1 MAAAVLEIARDLP
14 AWRASCR
21 EQAQKFSADIWV
33 DKVPGFVQAGDGI
46 IIAATLCFILDE
58 GHRHCLMLCRRREPH
73 KGQWNAPGGKVR
85 EGETPPRLAAGKYGK
100 RRAWTWRTCRPMGSV
115 DCLDL
120 GDPANAWR
128 LYLFLGCSPRV
139 PGGGPG
145 GRAFCLVGPGRRS
158 GWGPGIRPQHSLH
171 SFPLVARAGH
181 SRVFDYRDNFL
192 ERYYIS
198 LNTESRGLPI

>member
-1 MAAAVLEIARDLP
+1 M
-14 AWRASCR
+14 
-21 EQAQKFSADIWV
+21 
-33 DKVPGFVQAGDGI
+33 
-46 IIAATLCFILDE
+46 DE

-85 EGETPPRLAAGKYGK
+85 EGETPAQAC
-100 RRAWTWRTCRPMGSV
+100 RREIREETGLDLEDLRPMGSV

-128 LYLFLGCSPRV
+128 LYLFLGCHPRV
-139 PGGGPG
+139 PVAAREEGHFAWLDLGAVLAG
-145 GRAFCLVGPGRRS
+145 GREFVHNIPFILPPLLRGLA
-158 GWGPGIRPQHSLH
+158 IR
-171 SFPLVARAGH
+171 G
-181 SRVFDYRDNFL
+181 VFEYRDNFL